1 MSKRYHDAATWRE
14 SRPHIPAMEGAALG
28 GDAVVDVRVRVEG
41 EGDAA
46 AAEAAEQV
54 AEEVELEEAVQE
66 GGGEDEGGDRVV
78 RGRHQRRRAE
88 QQLAGRLAAGGRHR
102 SEARLRRAL
111 GRCRHERGVAGALG
125 DGRGTG
131 RWRAIRVCRVLQ
143 LTSHERRARCCCYG
157 QSET

>member
-1 MSKRYHDAATWRE
+1 MSVA
-14 SRPHIPAMEGAALG
+14 PPAVEGAALG
-28 GDAVVDVRVRVEG
+28 GDAVVDVGVRVEG

-111 GRCRHERGVAGALG
+111 GRRRHERGVAGALG
-125 DGRGTG
+125 DGRGLAGGG
-131 RWRAIRVCRVLQ
+131 RFESAACCSLR
-143 LTSHERRARCCCYG
+143 LTSGERDAAAMVSQRR
-157 QSET
+157 ER